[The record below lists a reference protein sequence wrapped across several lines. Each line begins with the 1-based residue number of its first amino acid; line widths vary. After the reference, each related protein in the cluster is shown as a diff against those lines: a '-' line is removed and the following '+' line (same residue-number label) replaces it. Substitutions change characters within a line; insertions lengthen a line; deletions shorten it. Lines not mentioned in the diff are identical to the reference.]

1 MDVFA
6 VLFILSFIALIITL
20 VVMTIYEKCKVKK
33 NER

>member
-20 VVMTIYEKCKVKK
+20 VVMSIYERYKVKEK
-33 NER
+33 

>member
-20 VVMTIYEKCKVKK
+20 VVTTIYEKCKAKK
-33 NER
+33 DER